1 MKKHDILK
9 KIGLGLAISALAAC
23 QASAIV
29 AYNTPTGANV
39 DATGVQNSGGPYIL
53 GNEFNVNSAI
63 SVTAIGAFN
72 YSGTGFSSPVQVAI
86 YQLLSGTWTQV
97 GGTAVAFSG
106 SYSPS
111 SYVGGNVFSTLGS
124 SVTLGL
130 GTYAIVAANYGTAA
144 NPDWNSGYN
153 TPTPANQRPTFNGG
167 GVISMPTGVETA
179 FYSSGSTLGGTLSG
193 LTTGNW
199 GSPTYPAFGA
209 GTFEFNLTA
218 VPEADKFAIAA
229 VSMLGLV
236 FIGRNLVPRRSY

>member
-9 KIGLGLAISALAAC
+9 KIGLGLAISALAAY

-29 AYNTPTGANV
+29 AYNTPTGVTAAGLQT
-39 DATGVQNSGGPYIL
+39 DGPYIL

-86 YQLLSGTWTQV
+86 YRLITGTWTQV
-97 GGTAVAFSG
+97 GGTAATFSG

-111 SYVGGNVFSTLGS
+111 SYVGGNVFTTLGS

-130 GTYAIVAANYGTAA
+130 GTYAIVAANYGTVA
-144 NPDWNSGYN
+144 NPDWNSSLDPGAA
-153 TPTPANQRPTFNGG
+153 ANQRPIFQNGG
-167 GVISMPTGVETA
+167 GAISMPSGLETA
-179 FYSSGSTLGGTLSG
+179 FYSSGSSLGGSLSG

-199 GSPTYPAFGA
+199 GSPNPAFGA
-209 GTFEFNLTA
+209 GTFQFNLTA
-218 VPEADKFAIAA
+218 VPEADTFAIAA

>member
-1 MKKHDILK
+1 MKTHNIFK
-9 KIGLGLAISALAAC
+9 KVGLGLLISSMALFN
-23 QASAIV
+23 ASATV
-29 AYNTPTGANV
+29 AYDTPTGASVN
-39 DATGVQNSGGPYIL
+39 AAGVQNTGGPFIL

-86 YQLLSGTWTQV
+86 YQLITGTWTQV
-97 GGTAVAFSG
+97 GGTAVTFSG
-106 SYSPS
+106 SSYT
-111 SYVGGNVFSTLGS
+111 YVGGNAFSSLGS